1 MPWPLVHLERALY
14 ACAHIPAAF
23 KAFATC
29 SKDLTNWFVHYAG
42 LSGGINESK
51 VNSLTASVSASVSPS
66 MSGMKT
72 SAKNG
77 PAHVAVSLFDPAPLV
92 VTKNANKNGSDTLVW
107 SIHES
112 SVVGMTYKALSQF
125 AHDFGIVPYLL
136 KEPQLFG

>member
-23 KAFATC
+23 KAFATG
-29 SKDLTNWFVHYAG
+29 SKDLASWFVHYAG
-42 LSGGINESK
+42 LSGGINENK
-51 VNSLTASVSASVSPS
+51 VNCLTASV
-66 MSGMKT
+66 

-77 PAHVAVSLFDPAPLV
+77 PAHVAVSLFDTAPLV
-92 VTKNANKNGSDTLVW
+92 VTKNASKNGSDTLVW

-112 SVVGMTYKALSQF
+112 NTVGMTYKALSQF

>member
-23 KAFATC
+23 KAFATG

-42 LSGGINESK
+42 LCGGINESK
-51 VNSLTASVSASVSPS
+51 VNSLNASVSAS
-66 MSGMKT
+66 MSGTKNGE
-72 SAKNG
+72 KNG

-92 VTKNANKNGSDTLVW
+92 VTKNASKNGSDTLVW

-112 SVVGMTYKALSQF
+112 TTVGMTYKALSQF